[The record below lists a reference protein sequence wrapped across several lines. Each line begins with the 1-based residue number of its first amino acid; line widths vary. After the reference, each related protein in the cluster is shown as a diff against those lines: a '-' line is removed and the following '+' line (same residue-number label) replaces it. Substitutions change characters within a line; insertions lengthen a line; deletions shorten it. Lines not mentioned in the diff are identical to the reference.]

1 MFYDC
6 YIFKSIFIYIN
17 VYIFRMKHN
26 GINYITDLKSI
37 EYIVESSSKV
47 ENHISLKKVERIVL
61 IGELYLNSIKMLKQD
76 KIKIE
81 YADPTKLDFSYDNGS
96 VHIYSGEKGM
106 PDISL
111 NKSDAKS
118 TIILM
123 RSGYTKEVVSS
134 LLDSIQELGILI
146 LNNKDSVAM
155 SSDKYSTACFLAKSN
170 LPQPKYVLA
179 TSADIDK
186 EDHKKLDEKL
196 KKLYGNLDDSHKY
209 VCKILNGHGGKGVFC
224 CRGKNIVS
232 ILQCL
237 FKLKANSPILIQDFQ
252 EIKDGDIRVHVLTLN
267 GKQKILSSI
276 MRKKGKD
283 FRTNLSLG
291 CEMEDD
297 YKLTSEQERLALN
310 AAKASGLEWC
320 GVDMLPL
327 QNGKTIVVELNGA
340 PGPSSPIN
348 DPNIE
353 ETNFKFFEKLVEAIN
368 ELCK

>member
-1 MFYDC
+1 
-6 YIFKSIFIYIN
+6 
-17 VYIFRMKHN
+17 MKYK

-37 EYIVESSSKV
+37 EYVVESNSSKV
-47 ENHISLKKVERIVL
+47 ENYTRLKKVERIVL
-61 IGELYLNSIKMLKQD
+61 ISELYLNSVKMLKKN
-76 KIKIE
+76 KIKVE
-81 YADPTKLDFSYDNGS
+81 YADPNKLNFSYKDNTI
-96 VHIYSGEKGM
+96 HIYSGEKDF
-106 PDISL
+106 PNISL
-111 NKSDAKS
+111 SKSDAKN
-118 TIILM
+118 TVILM
-123 RSGYTKEVVSS
+123 RSGYTKEVVSA
-134 LLDSIQELGILI
+134 LLDFIQELGILI
-146 LNNKDSVAM
+146 LNNPEAVKM
-155 SSDKYSTACFLAKSN
+155 SSDKYATACFLSKSN

-179 TSADIDK
+179 TSDDIDK
-186 EDHKKLDEKL
+186 EDHKKIDEKL
-196 KKLYGNLDDSHKY
+196 KQLYVGLDDEYKY
-209 VCKILNGHGGKGVFC
+209 VCKILNGHGGKGVFS

-237 FKLKANSPILIQDFQ
+237 FKLKSNCPILIQDFQ

-297 YKLTSEQERLALN
+297 YKMSPEQEKLALA

-327 QNGKTIVVELNGA
+327 QNGNTIIVELNGA

-353 ETNFKFFEKLVEAIN
+353 EINYKFFEKLVEAIN

>member
-1 MFYDC
+1 
-6 YIFKSIFIYIN
+6 
-17 VYIFRMKHN
+17 MKYK

-37 EYIVESSSKV
+37 EYVVESNSSKV
-47 ENHISLKKVERIVL
+47 ENYTKLKKVERIVL
-61 IGELYLNSIKMLKQD
+61 IGELYLNSVKMLKKD
-76 KIKIE
+76 KIKVE
-81 YADPTKLDFSYDNGS
+81 YADPTKLNFSYKDNII
-96 VHIYSGEKGM
+96 HIYSGEKDL
-106 PDISL
+106 PNISL
-111 NKSDAKS
+111 SKSDAKN
-118 TIILM
+118 TVILM
-123 RSGYTKEVVSS
+123 RSGYTKEVVSA

-146 LNNKDSVAM
+146 LNNPEAVKM
-155 SSDKYSTACFLAKSN
+155 SSDKYATACFLSKSN

-179 TSADIDK
+179 TSGDIDK

-196 KKLYGNLDDSHKY
+196 KQLYGKIDDGYKY

-237 FKLKANSPILIQDFQ
+237 FKLKSNCPILIQDFQ

-297 YKLTSEQERLALN
+297 YKMSPEQERLALT

-327 QNGKTIVVELNGA
+327 QNGNTIIVELNGA

-353 ETNFKFFEKLVEAIN
+353 ETNYKFFEKLVEAIN

>member
-1 MFYDC
+1 M
-6 YIFKSIFIYIN
+6 
-17 VYIFRMKHN
+17 R
-26 GINYITDLKSI
+26 YITELDDMLSI
-37 EYIVESSSKV
+37 LEGKNEHTT
-47 ENHISLKKVERIVL
+47 ELKKVKRLIL
-61 IGELYLNSIKMLKQD
+61 IGELYLNSVKMLKRD
-76 KIKIE
+76 GIKVE
-81 YADPTKLDFSYDNGS
+81 YADPTKLDFSTGEKLVTIYTREKDNGI
-96 VHIYSGEKGM
+96 VKLT
-106 PDISL
+106 PNDR
-111 NKSDAKS
+111 KD
-118 TIILM
+118 TFILM
-123 RSGYTKEVVSS
+123 RSGYTNPVVHS
-134 LLDSIQELGILI
+134 LLKSIQSLGILI
-146 LNNKDSVAM
+146 LNCPMAVAM
-155 SSDKYSTACFLAKSN
+155 SSDKYDTACFLDQFKF
-170 LPQPKYVLA
+170 PQPKFVLA
-179 TSADIDK
+179 TSSDIDK

-196 KKLYGNLDDSHKY
+196 KTLYDGKLNDDFKY

-237 FKLKANSPILIQDFQ
+237 FKLKENCPILIQDFQ

-291 CEMEDD
+291 CDMEDD
-297 YKLTSEQERLALN
+297 YKLSPDQEKLALDV
-310 AAKASGLEWC
+310 AKSSGLEWC

-327 QNGKTIVVELNGA
+327 QNGKTIIVELNGA

-353 ETNFKFFEKLVEAIN
+353 ETNCKFFEKLIDAIN

>member
-1 MFYDC
+1 
-6 YIFKSIFIYIN
+6 
-17 VYIFRMKHN
+17 MKYN
-26 GINYITDLKSI
+26 GTNYITELKSI
-37 EYIVESSSKV
+37 EYIVEKNSNSKV
-47 ENHISLKKVERIVL
+47 ENHTQFTKLKKVERIIL
-61 IGELYLNSIKMLKQD
+61 IGELYLNSVKMLKRD
-76 KIKIE
+76 KIKVE
-81 YADPTKLDFSYDNGS
+81 YADPTKLNFSFKDDK
-96 VHIYSGEKGM
+96 VHIYSGEKDL
-106 PDISL
+106 PDIVLTKADSK
-111 NKSDAKS
+111 N
-118 TIILM
+118 TVVLM
-123 RSGYTKEVVSS
+123 RSGYTKEVIEA
-134 LLDSIQELGILI
+134 LLDAIQELDILI
-146 LNNKDSVAM
+146 LNNKEAVAI
-155 SSDKYSTACFLAKSN
+155 SSDKYATACFLTKSE

-179 TSADIDK
+179 TSGDIDK

-196 KKLYGNLDDSHKY
+196 KQLYGKLDDELKY

-237 FKLKANSPILIQDFQ
+237 FKLKENCPILIQDFQ
-252 EIKDGDIRVHVLTLN
+252 EIKDGDIRAHVLTLN

-291 CEMEDD
+291 CDMEDD
-297 YKLTSEQERLALN
+297 YKMTPEQEKLALD

-327 QNGKTIVVELNGA
+327 QNGNTIRVELNGA

-353 ETNFKFFEKLVEAIN
+353 ETNCKFFEKLVEAIN

>member
-1 MFYDC
+1 
-6 YIFKSIFIYIN
+6 
-17 VYIFRMKHN
+17 MKYK

-37 EYIVESSSKV
+37 EYVVESNSSKV
-47 ENHISLKKVERIVL
+47 VNYTKLKKVERIVL
-61 IGELYLNSIKMLKQD
+61 IGELYLNSVKMLKKN
-76 KIKIE
+76 KIKVE
-81 YADPTKLDFSYDNGS
+81 YADPNKLNFSYKDNTI
-96 VHIYSGEKGM
+96 HIYSGEKDL
-106 PDISL
+106 PNISL
-111 NKSDAKS
+111 SKSDAKN
-118 TIILM
+118 TVILM
-123 RSGYTKEVVSS
+123 RSGYAKEVVSA

-146 LNNKDSVAM
+146 LNNPEAVKM
-155 SSDKYSTACFLAKSN
+155 SSDKYATACFLSKSN

-179 TSADIDK
+179 TSDDIDK

-196 KKLYGNLDDSHKY
+196 KQLYGKLDDGYKY
-209 VCKILNGHGGKGVFC
+209 VCKILNGHGGKGVFS

-237 FKLKANSPILIQDFQ
+237 FKLKSNCPILIQDFQ
-252 EIKDGDIRVHVLTLN
+252 EIKDGDIRAHVLTLN

-297 YKLTSEQERLALN
+297 YKMSPEQEKLALA
-310 AAKASGLEWC
+310 AAKSSGLEWC

-327 QNGKTIVVELNGA
+327 QNGNTIIVELNGA

-353 ETNFKFFEKLVEAIN
+353 ETNYKFFEKLVEAIN

>member
-1 MFYDC
+1 
-6 YIFKSIFIYIN
+6 
-17 VYIFRMKHN
+17 MKYK

-37 EYIVESSSKV
+37 EYVVESNSSKV
-47 ENHISLKKVERIVL
+47 ENYTRLKKVERIVL
-61 IGELYLNSIKMLKQD
+61 IGELYLNSVKMLKKN
-76 KIKIE
+76 KIKVE
-81 YADPTKLDFSYDNGS
+81 YADPTKLNFSYKDNII
-96 VHIYSGEKGM
+96 HIYSGEKDL
-106 PDISL
+106 PNISL
-111 NKSDAKS
+111 SKSDAKN
-118 TIILM
+118 TVILM
-123 RSGYTKEVVSS
+123 RSGYTKEVVST

-146 LNNKDSVAM
+146 LNNPEAVKM
-155 SSDKYSTACFLAKSN
+155 SSDKYATACFLSKSN

-179 TSADIDK
+179 TSGDIDK

-196 KKLYGNLDDSHKY
+196 KQLYGKVNDGYKY
-209 VCKILNGHGGKGVFC
+209 VCKILNGHGGKGVFS

-237 FKLKANSPILIQDFQ
+237 FKLKSNCPILIQDFQ

-297 YKLTSEQERLALN
+297 YKMSPEQEKLALT

-327 QNGKTIVVELNGA
+327 QNGNTIIVELNGA

-353 ETNFKFFEKLVEAIN
+353 ETNYKFFEKLVEAIN

>member
-1 MFYDC
+1 
-6 YIFKSIFIYIN
+6 
-17 VYIFRMKHN
+17 MKYVTN
-26 GINYITDLKSI
+26 LDAMLS
-37 EYIVESSSKV
+37 IVEGKNTQ
-47 ENHISLKKVERIVL
+47 EHTTELKKVKRLVL
-61 IGELYLNSIKMLKQD
+61 IGELYLNSIKMLSRD
-76 KIKIE
+76 NIKVE
-81 YADPTKLDFSYDNGS
+81 YADPTKLDFSTEEKN
-96 VHIYSGEKGM
+96 VTIYTREKSSETVKLTTN
-106 PDISL
+106 DR
-111 NKSDAKS
+111 KD

-123 RSGYTKEVVSS
+123 RSGYTNPVVAN
-134 LLDSIQELGILI
+134 LLKAIQSLGILI
-146 LNNKDSVAM
+146 LNCPIAVAL
-155 SSDKYSTACFLAKSN
+155 SSDKYATACFLDQNKF
-170 LPQPKYVLA
+170 PQPKFVLS
-179 TSADIDK
+179 TSSDIDK

-196 KKLYGNLDDSHKY
+196 KTLYGKLDDDFKY

-237 FKLKANSPILIQDFQ
+237 FKLKENCPILIQDFQ

-297 YKLTSEQERLALN
+297 YKLSPEQEKLALDV
-310 AAKASGLEWC
+310 AKASGLEWC

-327 QNGKTIVVELNGA
+327 QNGKTIIVELNGA

-348 DPNIE
+348 DPEIE
-353 ETNFKFFEKLVEAIN
+353 ETNCKFFEKLINAIE

>member
-1 MFYDC
+1 
-6 YIFKSIFIYIN
+6 
-17 VYIFRMKHN
+17 MKYK

-37 EYIVESSSKV
+37 EYVVESNSSKV
-47 ENHISLKKVERIVL
+47 ENYTKLKKVERIVL
-61 IGELYLNSIKMLKQD
+61 IGELYLNSVKMLKKN
-76 KIKIE
+76 KIKVE
-81 YADPTKLDFSYDNGS
+81 YTDPTKLNFSYKDNII
-96 VHIYSGEKGM
+96 HIYSGEKDL
-106 PDISL
+106 PNISL
-111 NKSDAKS
+111 SKSDAKN
-118 TIILM
+118 TVILM
-123 RSGYTKEVVSS
+123 RSGYTKEVVSA

-146 LNNKDSVAM
+146 LNNPEAVKM
-155 SSDKYSTACFLAKSN
+155 SSDKYATACFLSKSN

-179 TSADIDK
+179 TSGDIDK

-196 KKLYGNLDDSHKY
+196 KQLYGKVDDGYKY

-237 FKLKANSPILIQDFQ
+237 FKLKSNCPILIQDFQ

-297 YKLTSEQERLALN
+297 YKMSPEQERLALT

-327 QNGKTIVVELNGA
+327 QNGNTIIVELNGA

-353 ETNFKFFEKLVEAIN
+353 ETNYKFFEKLVEAIN

>member
-1 MFYDC
+1 
-6 YIFKSIFIYIN
+6 
-17 VYIFRMKHN
+17 MKYK

-37 EYIVESSSKV
+37 EYVIESNSSKV
-47 ENHISLKKVERIVL
+47 ENYTRLKKVERIVL
-61 IGELYLNSIKMLKQD
+61 ISELYLNSVKMLKKN
-76 KIKIE
+76 KIKVE
-81 YADPTKLDFSYDNGS
+81 YADPNKLNFSYKDNTI
-96 VHIYSGEKGM
+96 HIYSGEKDL
-106 PDISL
+106 PNISL
-111 NKSDAKS
+111 SKSDAKN
-118 TIILM
+118 TVILM
-123 RSGYTKEVVSS
+123 RSGYTKEVVSA
-134 LLDSIQELGILI
+134 LLDFIQELGILI
-146 LNNKDSVAM
+146 LNNPEAVKM
-155 SSDKYSTACFLAKSN
+155 SSDKYATACFLSKSN

-179 TSADIDK
+179 TSDDIDK
-186 EDHKKLDEKL
+186 EDHKKIDEKL
-196 KKLYGNLDDSHKY
+196 KQLYGGLDDEYKY
-209 VCKILNGHGGKGVFC
+209 VCKILNGHGGKGVFS

-237 FKLKANSPILIQDFQ
+237 FKLKSNCPILIQDFQ

-291 CEMEDD
+291 CEMEND
-297 YKLTSEQERLALN
+297 YKMSPEQEKLALA

-327 QNGKTIVVELNGA
+327 QNGNTIIVELNGA

-353 ETNFKFFEKLVEAIN
+353 EINYKFFEKLVEAIN

>member
-1 MFYDC
+1 
-6 YIFKSIFIYIN
+6 
-17 VYIFRMKHN
+17 MKYK

-37 EYIVESSSKV
+37 EYVVESNSSKV
-47 ENHISLKKVERIVL
+47 ENYTRLKKVERIVL
-61 IGELYLNSIKMLKQD
+61 IGELYLNSVKMLKKN
-76 KIKIE
+76 KIKVE
-81 YADPTKLDFSYDNGS
+81 YADPNKLNFSYKDNTI
-96 VHIYSGEKGM
+96 HIYSGEKDL
-106 PDISL
+106 PNISL
-111 NKSDAKS
+111 SKSDAKN
-118 TIILM
+118 TVILM
-123 RSGYTKEVVSS
+123 RSGYTKEVVSA

-146 LNNKDSVAM
+146 LNNPEAVKM
-155 SSDKYSTACFLAKSN
+155 SSDKYATACFLSKSN

-179 TSADIDK
+179 TSDDIDK

-196 KKLYGNLDDSHKY
+196 KQLYGKLDDEYKY
-209 VCKILNGHGGKGVFC
+209 VCKILNGHGGKGVFS

-237 FKLKANSPILIQDFQ
+237 FKLKSNCPILIQDFQ
-252 EIKDGDIRVHVLTLN
+252 EIKDGDIRTHVLTLD

-297 YKLTSEQERLALN
+297 YKMSPEQEKLALA

-327 QNGKTIVVELNGA
+327 QNGNTIIVELNGA

-353 ETNFKFFEKLVEAIN
+353 EINYKFFEKLVEAIN

>member
-1 MFYDC
+1 
-6 YIFKSIFIYIN
+6 
-17 VYIFRMKHN
+17 MKYK

-37 EYIVESSSKV
+37 EYVVESNSSKV
-47 ENHISLKKVERIVL
+47 ENYTRLKKVERIVL
-61 IGELYLNSIKMLKQD
+61 IGELYLNSVKMLKKN
-76 KIKIE
+76 KIKVE
-81 YADPTKLDFSYDNGS
+81 YADPNKLNFSYKDNTI
-96 VHIYSGEKGM
+96 HIYSGEKDL
-106 PDISL
+106 PNISL
-111 NKSDAKS
+111 SKSDAKN
-118 TIILM
+118 TVILM
-123 RSGYTKEVVSS
+123 RSGYTKEVVSA

-146 LNNKDSVAM
+146 LNNPEAVKM
-155 SSDKYSTACFLAKSN
+155 SSDKYATACFLSKSN

-179 TSADIDK
+179 TSDDIDK

-196 KKLYGNLDDSHKY
+196 KQLYGKLDDEYKY
-209 VCKILNGHGGKGVFC
+209 VCKILNGHGGKGVFS

-237 FKLKANSPILIQDFQ
+237 FKLKSNCPILIQDFQ
-252 EIKDGDIRVHVLTLN
+252 EIKDGDIRTHVLTLN

-297 YKLTSEQERLALN
+297 YKMSPEQEKLALA

-327 QNGKTIVVELNGA
+327 QNGNTIIVELNGA

-353 ETNFKFFEKLVEAIN
+353 EINYKFFEKLVEAIN

>member
-1 MFYDC
+1 
-6 YIFKSIFIYIN
+6 
-17 VYIFRMKHN
+17 MKYK

-37 EYIVESSSKV
+37 EYVVESNSSKV
-47 ENHISLKKVERIVL
+47 ENYTRLKKVERIVL
-61 IGELYLNSIKMLKQD
+61 ISELYLNSVKMLKKN
-76 KIKIE
+76 KIKVE
-81 YADPTKLDFSYDNGS
+81 YADPNKLNFSYKDNTI
-96 VHIYSGEKGM
+96 HIYSGEKDL
-106 PDISL
+106 PNISL
-111 NKSDAKS
+111 SKSDAKN
-118 TIILM
+118 TVILM
-123 RSGYTKEVVSS
+123 RSGYAKEVVSA
-134 LLDSIQELGILI
+134 LLDFIQELGILI
-146 LNNKDSVAM
+146 LNNPEAVKM
-155 SSDKYSTACFLAKSN
+155 SSDKYATACFLSKSN

-179 TSADIDK
+179 TSDDIDK
-186 EDHKKLDEKL
+186 EDHKKIDEKL
-196 KKLYGNLDDSHKY
+196 KQLYGGLDDEYKY
-209 VCKILNGHGGKGVFC
+209 VCKILNGHGGKGVFS

-237 FKLKANSPILIQDFQ
+237 FKLKSNCPILIQDFQ

-297 YKLTSEQERLALN
+297 YKMSPEQEKLALA

-327 QNGKTIVVELNGA
+327 QNGNTIIVELNGA

-353 ETNFKFFEKLVEAIN
+353 EINYKFFEKLVEAIN

>member
-1 MFYDC
+1 
-6 YIFKSIFIYIN
+6 
-17 VYIFRMKHN
+17 MKYK

-37 EYIVESSSKV
+37 EYVVESNSSKV
-47 ENHISLKKVERIVL
+47 ENYTKLKKVERIVL
-61 IGELYLNSIKMLKQD
+61 IGELYLNSVKMLKKD
-76 KIKIE
+76 KIKVE
-81 YADPTKLDFSYDNGS
+81 YADPTKLNFSYKDNII
-96 VHIYSGEKGM
+96 HIYSGEKDL
-106 PDISL
+106 PNISL
-111 NKSDAKS
+111 SKSDAKN
-118 TIILM
+118 TVILM
-123 RSGYTKEVVSS
+123 RSGYTKEVVSA

-146 LNNKDSVAM
+146 LNNPEAVKM
-155 SSDKYSTACFLAKSN
+155 SSDKYATACFLSKSN

-179 TSADIDK
+179 TSGDIDK

-196 KKLYGNLDDSHKY
+196 KQLYGKIDDGYKY

-237 FKLKANSPILIQDFQ
+237 FKLKSNCPILIQDFQ
-252 EIKDGDIRVHVLTLN
+252 KIKDGDIRVHVLTLN

-297 YKLTSEQERLALN
+297 YKMSPEQERLALT

-327 QNGKTIVVELNGA
+327 QNGNTIIVELNGA

-353 ETNFKFFEKLVEAIN
+353 ETNYKFFEKLVEAIN

>member
-1 MFYDC
+1 
-6 YIFKSIFIYIN
+6 
-17 VYIFRMKHN
+17 MKYK

-37 EYIVESSSKV
+37 EYVVESNSSKV
-47 ENHISLKKVERIVL
+47 ENYTRLKKVERIVL
-61 IGELYLNSIKMLKQD
+61 ISELYLNSVKMLKKN
-76 KIKIE
+76 KIKVE
-81 YADPTKLDFSYDNGS
+81 YADPNKLNFSYKDNTI
-96 VHIYSGEKGM
+96 HIYSGEKDL
-106 PDISL
+106 PNISL
-111 NKSDAKS
+111 SKSDAKN
-118 TIILM
+118 TVILM
-123 RSGYTKEVVSS
+123 RSGYTKEVVSA
-134 LLDSIQELGILI
+134 LLDFIQELGILI
-146 LNNKDSVAM
+146 LNNPEAVKM
-155 SSDKYSTACFLAKSN
+155 SSDKYATACFLSKSN

-179 TSADIDK
+179 TSDDIDK
-186 EDHKKLDEKL
+186 EDHKKIDEKL
-196 KKLYGNLDDSHKY
+196 KQLYGGLDDEYKY
-209 VCKILNGHGGKGVFC
+209 VCKILNGHGGKGVFS

-237 FKLKANSPILIQDFQ
+237 FKLKSNCPILIQDFQ

-297 YKLTSEQERLALN
+297 YKMSPEQEKLALA

-327 QNGKTIVVELNGA
+327 QNGNTIIVELNGS

-353 ETNFKFFEKLVEAIN
+353 EINYKFFEKLVEAIN

>member
-1 MFYDC
+1 
-6 YIFKSIFIYIN
+6 
-17 VYIFRMKHN
+17 MKYN
-26 GINYITDLKSI
+26 GTNYITELKSI
-37 EYIVESSSKV
+37 EYIVEKNSNSKV
-47 ENHISLKKVERIVL
+47 ENHTQFTKLKKVERIIL
-61 IGELYLNSIKMLKQD
+61 IGELYLNSVKMLKRD
-76 KIKIE
+76 KIKVE
-81 YADPTKLDFSYDNGS
+81 YADPTKLNFSFKDDK
-96 VHIYSGEKGM
+96 VHIYCGEKDLH
-106 PDISL
+106 DIVLTKADSK
-111 NKSDAKS
+111 N
-118 TIILM
+118 TVVLM
-123 RSGYTKEVVSS
+123 RSGYTKEVIAA
-134 LLDSIQELGILI
+134 LLDAIKELDILI
-146 LNNKDSVAM
+146 LNNQEAVAM
-155 SSDKYSTACFLAKSN
+155 SSDKYATACFLTKSE

-179 TSADIDK
+179 TSSDIDK

-196 KKLYGNLDDSHKY
+196 KQLYGKLDDEFKY

-237 FKLKANSPILIQDFQ
+237 FKLKENCPILIQDFQ
-252 EIKDGDIRVHVLTLN
+252 EIKDGDIRAHVLTLN

-291 CEMEDD
+291 CDMEDN
-297 YKLTSEQERLALN
+297 YKMTPEQEKLALD

-327 QNGKTIVVELNGA
+327 QNGNTIIVELNGA

-353 ETNFKFFEKLVEAIN
+353 ENNCKFFEKLVEAIN

>member
-1 MFYDC
+1 M
-6 YIFKSIFIYIN
+6 
-17 VYIFRMKHN
+17 R
-26 GINYITDLKSI
+26 YITELDDMLSI
-37 EYIVESSSKV
+37 LEGKNEHTT
-47 ENHISLKKVERIVL
+47 ELKKVKRLIL
-61 IGELYLNSIKMLKQD
+61 IGELYLNSVKMLKRD
-76 KIKIE
+76 GIKVE
-81 YADPTKLDFSYDNGS
+81 YTDPTKLDFAIKDNK
-96 VHIYSGEKGM
+96 VTIYAREKDL
-106 PDISL
+106 PDIVL
-111 NKSDAKS
+111 NAKDS
-118 TIILM
+118 KDTFILM
-123 RSGYTKEVVSS
+123 RSGYTNPVVHS
-134 LLDSIQELGILI
+134 LLKAIQSLGILI
-146 LNNKDSVAM
+146 LNCPMAVAM
-155 SSDKYSTACFLAKSN
+155 SSDKYDTACFLDQFKF
-170 LPQPKYVLA
+170 PQPKFVLA
-179 TSADIDK
+179 TSSDIDK

-196 KKLYGNLDDSHKY
+196 KTLYDGKLNDDFKY

-237 FKLKANSPILIQDFQ
+237 FKLKENCPILIQDFQ

-291 CEMEDD
+291 CDMEDD
-297 YKLTSEQERLALN
+297 YKLSPDQEKLALDV
-310 AAKASGLEWC
+310 AKSSGLEWC

-327 QNGKTIVVELNGA
+327 RNGKTIIVELNGA

-353 ETNFKFFEKLVEAIN
+353 ETNCKFFEKLIDAIN

>member
-1 MFYDC
+1 
-6 YIFKSIFIYIN
+6 
-17 VYIFRMKHN
+17 
-26 GINYITDLKSI
+26 
-37 EYIVESSSKV
+37 
-47 ENHISLKKVERIVL
+47 
-61 IGELYLNSIKMLKQD
+61 
-76 KIKIE
+76 
-81 YADPTKLDFSYDNGS
+81 
-96 VHIYSGEKGM
+96 
-106 PDISL
+106 
-111 NKSDAKS
+111 
-118 TIILM
+118 M
-123 RSGYTKEVVSS
+123 RSGYTKEVVSA
-134 LLDSIQELGILI
+134 LLDFIQELGILI
-146 LNNKDSVAM
+146 LNNPEAVKM
-155 SSDKYSTACFLAKSN
+155 SSDKYATACFLSKSN

-179 TSADIDK
+179 TSDDIDK
-186 EDHKKLDEKL
+186 EDHKKIDEKL
-196 KKLYGNLDDSHKY
+196 KQLYGGLDDEYKY
-209 VCKILNGHGGKGVFC
+209 VCKILNGHGGKGVFS

-237 FKLKANSPILIQDFQ
+237 FKLKSNCPILIQDFQ

-297 YKLTSEQERLALN
+297 YKMSPEQEKLALA

-327 QNGKTIVVELNGA
+327 QNGNTIIVELNGA

-353 ETNFKFFEKLVEAIN
+353 EINYKFFEKLVEAIN